1 MAYKISSPFQP
12 PLDPRQRPARP
23 PMPGE
28 VYGIGQVGPKVQ
40 DTFSQAPPL
49 PPSVIPVNNTF
60 AGAGAQNQ
68 GWVPPEP
75 GGGNPGNPPNPPGGG
90 NGQPGQCPAGEVWR
104 PDSHMG
110 IPGPGC
116 EPPDWRSK
124 QGLETC
130 TGARPEGCIDECVWC
145 DFNDAQFKCD
155 PNCNTLGGYGHGG
168 GGGGGGKGGGKGGGG
183 VLDPGQLASEE
194 LWKAI
199 MARLN
204 GQTRYTPE
212 VMSSLLGGVKTTA
225 EAQGQQL
232 LKQSDADLALRGIA
246 RSGVAASA
254 ARDINQNTANQI
266 LGSKNAILKAKIDAD
281 YQDKNQAIRDGLD
294 WLNSLRDFV
303 ARMTATKAQ
312 KDAAMANIALGYAKL
327 QQELE
332 LLREQYALQT
342 QLWLVQNPGF

>member
-1 MAYKISSPFQP
+1 MAYKAPSPPFLP
-12 PLDPRQRPARP
+12 YLGAQRSAVQKPI
-23 PMPGE
+23 MPGQ
-28 VYGIGQVGPKVQ
+28 VGGIGQIGPKVQ
-40 DTFSQAPPL
+40 DTFTAPPPL
-49 PPSVIPVNNTF
+49 PPSVIPQTF
-60 AGAGAQNQ
+60 GGAFSQNQ

-75 GGGNPGNPPNPPGGG
+75 GGGNPGNPPNPPGG
-90 NGQPGQCPAGEVWR
+90 NPQPGQCPPGQVWR

-116 EPPDWRSK
+116 EPPDWRSQ
-124 QGLETC
+124 QGLDTC
-130 TGARPEGCIDECVWC
+130 VGARPAGCIDECVWC

-155 PNCNTLGGYGHGG
+155 PNCNTLGGYGHLGG
-168 GGGGGGKGGGKGGGG
+168 GGGGGGRPKGGGPL
-183 VLDPGQLASEE
+183 LDPGQLASEE
-194 LWKAI
+194 LWKTI

-225 EAQGQQL
+225 EAQGAQA

-246 RSGVAASA
+246 RSGVAAAA

-266 LGSKNAILKAKIDAD
+266 LQSKNAILKAKIDAD
-281 YQDKNQAIRDGLD
+281 YQDKSQAIRDGLD

-312 KDAAMANIALGYAKL
+312 KDAAMANIALGYARL
-327 QQELE
+327 QQELAI
-332 LLREQYALQT
+332 LAEQWKQQLTLIQLQGG
-342 QLWLVQNPGF
+342 GF